1 MADIASMKLEIV
13 TPTGVAISRDVIE
26 LTAPSLDG
34 EIGVLPG
41 HVPLL
46 AAVRTGTVSLRAVG
60 SAAADDPLR
69 YAVAHGVLEVT
80 GDKAL
85 LLTERFAKKEDV
97 DVVKTRS
104 RLKEVDEE
112 LLSFQ
117 GELEDEHRT
126 ELIDEEVWL
135 ASLLELIGDPP
146 APIMRELTRFIP
158 HEEPV
163 IQDEDAADD
172 ETSET
177 PPPPEKK
184 PH

>member
-1 MADIASMKLEIV
+1 MADATSMRLEIV
-13 TPTGVAISRDVIE
+13 TPTGVAISRDVLE

-46 AAVRTGTVSLRAVG
+46 AAVRTGTVSLRPVG
-60 SAAADDPLR
+60 SAATDDPQR
-69 YAVAHGVLEVT
+69 YAVAHGVLEIT
-80 GDKAL
+80 SEKAL
-85 LLTERFAKKEDV
+85 LLTERFARKEDV
-97 DVVKTRS
+97 DVVQTRS

-112 LLSFQ
+112 LLAWQ

-146 APIMRELTRFIP
+146 APTMRELTRFVA

-163 IQDEDAADD
+163 AEDDQGDAA
-172 ETSET
+172 ESAEA
-177 PPPPEKK
+177 PPEKVN
-184 PH
+184 